1 MKKLKY
7 IKLFESFGRL
17 YESVD
22 ENYVVKPYE
31 FKTPQDWENEYKP
44 DSSGRNIEINSNTNP
59 PQAEVSDFEAYLD
72 KQVEDKSSY
81 GNEDTFKDIIQFL
94 IERSMIEMFKTKTPN
109 LGSHFWGNDFF
120 SGMYDT
126 DWHKKED
133 KITEVVENFMSNF
146 SSNSDFERD
155 SDAYSGGYED
165 SSSGSYSGTTDFK
178 GEEVFSWSSGGDGYN
193 FSGTVD
199 NVEMLYKEIKDYLTM
214 VLYS

>member
-1 MKKLKY
+1 MKYLKP
-7 IKLFESFGRL
+7 FGNFNSL
-17 YESVD
+17 NESVN

-31 FKTPQDWENEYKP
+31 FKTPEDWEKEYKP

-109 LGSHFWGNDFF
+109 EGGHFWSDSFF
-120 SGMYDT
+120 MGMYDE

-133 KITEVVENFMSNF
+133 KIKEVVENFMSDF
-146 SSNSDFERD
+146 STDSSFERD
-155 SDAYSGGYED
+155 TDAYRGGYED

-178 GEEVFSWSSGGDGYN
+178 GQKVFSWSSDGDRNDFGG
-193 FSGTVD
+193 STVNMD
-199 NVEMLYKEIKDYLTM
+199 MLYKAIKDYLTM
-214 VLYS
+214 LIYM